1 MRCIHLQHC
10 IACHLI
16 ICTSRCFCLQKST
29 QAHQSVI
36 LHFNL
41 PRPFARLVQRDAM
54 DALRKSVLNLS
65 ICQDSNFGDDD
76 EERSAAKRTK
86 FNIISVFAPE
96 NGSVDVDP
104 RNIQQL
110 SEKQLIE
117 CLPPGHIGSLR
128 LPPLSQTEEWHQCLV
143 DTRLLPPK
151 PQNTTATL
159 NIIYVDNE
167 KDSVTGMSQK
177 ALLKL
182 FEVFGLDRSIL
193 HLLRRGADTWHCI
206 QRDDETCAFL
216 LIIQGLYYMACSFSP
231 RGRETNCVIFGK
243 PPKKIEDDVDTT
255 NFNFY
260 QPAWFCKPSPSNDRR
275 VDNEYSV
282 NEQTKFKPFQAFQ
295 EMLEKIQSHH
305 LHHPLSLAYLGLVDS
320 LSSIFIRVGKE
331 VGSISELEDALDNVT
346 EPIGDDK
353 ESLSSLIS
361 LFEKAGTAS
370 VTMARLSKVTGVASM
385 LLQTLQDSNGWKRWC
400 QRFFLTSSGSQYD
413 RAAGWLA
420 EGLPSCRQILQNEKL
435 QIQSQ
440 DERVK
445 ALTPIVSR
453 SSPRVMHRK

>member
-1 MRCIHLQHC
+1 
-10 IACHLI
+10 
-16 ICTSRCFCLQKST
+16 
-29 QAHQSVI
+29 
-36 LHFNL
+36 
-41 PRPFARLVQRDAM
+41 M
-54 DALRKSVLNLS
+54 DALRQSVLNLG
-65 ICQDSNFGDDD
+65 ICQQHNFGQDIKTALADPTK
-76 EERSAAKRTK
+76 SNPTK
-86 FNIISVFAPE
+86 FNIISVFATE
-96 NGSVDVDP
+96 NGTVDVDP
-104 RNIQQL
+104 RNIHKL

-117 CLPPGHIGSLR
+117 CFPPGQIGGLK
-128 LPPLSQTEEWHQCLV
+128 LPPLSQTEERHQCLV

-167 KDSVTGMSQK
+167 EDSVSGMSRET
-177 ALLKL
+177 LLKL
-182 FEVFGLDRSIL
+182 FEVFGLDLSIL
-193 HLLRRGADTWHCI
+193 HLLSRGADTWHCI

-216 LIIQGLYYMACSFSP
+216 LIIQSLYYMACSFSP
-231 RGRETNCVIFGK
+231 KGRETNCVIFGS
-243 PPKKIEDDVDTT
+243 PPKEIEDDLDKT

-260 QPAWFCKPSPSNDRR
+260 QPAWFCKHRPSSDSWLE
-275 VDNEYSV
+275 D
-282 NEQTKFKPFQAFQ
+282 KPFLNAQTTFEASHAFPK
-295 EMLEKIQSHH
+295 MLEKIQSHH

-320 LSSIFIRVGKE
+320 LSSIFIQVEKQ
-331 VGSISELEDALDNVT
+331 VKPISELVDALDKAT

-361 LFEKAGTAS
+361 SFEKAGTAS

-420 EGLPSCRQILQNEKL
+420 EALPSCRQILQNEKL

-445 ALTPIVSR
+445 ALTPIVSW
-453 SSPRVMHRK
+453 SSPRVMHRKLFPKEYVSKH